1 MHWVAGQRGVKSLAV
16 MIRLAACLLLPLVA
30 GSNLSCSPVDQW
42 EPVCFLG
49 ASIER
54 SPPQTYANWH
64 AMWCEQGAASHG
76 QWSIGECVSDAA
88 AAPAGAT
95 ATDEEDSS
103 LQRRVLHDDTDDDHG
118 EEDDHEEDD
127 GGEHEAD
134 DKHSG
139 DAGGHSAEGHDEA
152 HGSHQYALL
161 YFAFLAIVMGCAT
174 ECVLNRHFP
183 KVRRSGRWWGA
194 ISRRETERERASI
207 ARRGSVRSDLPS
219 RAARLDGAQPPPRS
233 PRHRGARATER
244 PACAAAA
251 NRETVI
257 P

>member
-1 MHWVAGQRGVKSLAV
+1 

-118 EEDDHEEDD
+118 EEDDHEDD

-183 KVRRSGRWWGA
+183 KVRRGGRWWGA

-207 ARRGSVRSDLPS
+207 ARRGSVRSRSSVSCRASRRRPTPS
-219 RAARLDGAQPPPRS
+219 ALAAPPRRSRDRAAGLR
-233 PRHRGARATER
+233 RGGE
-244 PACAAAA
+244 P
-251 NRETVI
+251 
-257 P
+257 